1 MTVKMT
7 TNDLLLA
14 IGRNTPD
21 QIALRGTDIA
31 LTYAELNTAVNRQ
44 AEIWAA
50 QTAASPTRQP
60 TMALAVEN
68 HPAWIVLDLAA
79 MACNIPTVPLPF
91 FFSPAQWLH
100 AMQNAGVSILVTDQP
115 QLFAPLLAGNILNSF
130 QFELAG
136 KTLTQIT
143 LRDFNQVQLPDHTA
157 KITYTSGT
165 TGNPKGVC
173 LSNENMLNVAKAI
186 AAAAEVSSADTHLS
200 VLPLATLLENVA
212 GVYATLLAGASCY
225 LLPNHEIGLSG
236 ATGLDVRK
244 LLATLKHTQ
253 ASTAIFTPEL
263 LHALVAF
270 IEAGTE
276 PSVHLRFLA
285 VGGASVSPALLERA
299 KKLRIPVYE
308 GYGLSEC
315 ASVVAVNVPSA
326 SKIGTVGKPLP
337 HIKVSFT
344 HEQEIVVNG
353 NAYLGYVG
361 QEQPQQNTV
370 HTGDIG
376 DFDEDGYL
384 IITGRK
390 KNIFITSF
398 GRNVS
403 PEWVERELK
412 ITPFIAQAALFGEA
426 KPWNVAVIVPRQ
438 AATDEQVETAIHTL
452 NNRLPDYAR
461 ISRWIRADAPF
472 STSNQQLTSNG
483 RNRRDVILQ
492 HYQHQINAL
501 YDSKLYNSEL
511 YEGKS
516 T

>member
-1 MTVKMT
+1 MTVKLI
-7 TNDLLLA
+7 TNELLQA
-14 IGRNTPD
+14 IGRNKPD
-21 QIALRGTDIA
+21 QIALHGTDVS
-31 LTYAELNTAVNRQ
+31 LTYAALNTAVSRQ
-44 AEIWAA
+44 AKTWAA
-50 QTAASPTRQP
+50 QTTETKRP

-79 MACNIPTVPLPF
+79 MACSIPLVPLPF

-115 QLFAPLLAGNILNSF
+115 QLFEPLLAGNILSSSK
-130 QFELAG
+130 FELAG
-136 KTLTQIT
+136 KMLTQFA
-143 LRDFNQVQLPDHTA
+143 LRNSDQVKLPDNTA

-186 AAAAEVSSADTHLS
+186 VAATQVSSADIHLS

-212 GVYATLLAGASCY
+212 GVYATLLAGAGCF
-225 LLPNHEIGLSG
+225 LLPNHETGLSG
-236 ATGLDVRK
+236 ATGLDIKK

-263 LHALVAF
+263 LHALVVF
-270 IEAGTE
+270 IESGETA
-276 PSVHLRFLA
+276 SAHLRFLA
-285 VGGASVSPALLERA
+285 VGGASVSPALLARA
-299 KKLRIPVYE
+299 NKLQIPVYE

-315 ASVVAVNVPSA
+315 ASVVALNVPSGN
-326 SKIGTVGKPLP
+326 KIGSAGKPLP

-361 QEQPQQNTV
+361 QEQQQQNTV

-376 DFDEDGYL
+376 QLDEDGYL

-412 ITPFIAQAALFGEA
+412 ITPCIAQAALFGEA
-426 KPWNVAVIVPRQ
+426 KPWNVAVIVPRP
-438 AATDEQVETAIHTL
+438 AATEVQINDAIQTL
-452 NNRLPDYAR
+452 NSRLPDYAR
-461 ISRWIRADAPF
+461 ISRWVRADAPF
-472 STSNQQLTSNG
+472 STRNQQLTSNG
-483 RNRRDVILQ
+483 RNRRDVIFQ
-492 HYQHQINAL
+492 HYQDQINAL
-501 YDSKLYNSEL
+501 Y
-511 YEGKS
+511 EGIS

>member
-1 MTVKMT
+1 LTIKMSS
-7 TNDLLLA
+7 NDLLQA
-14 IGRNTPD
+14 IGRASP
-21 QIALRGTDIA
+21 QHIALRGTDSS
-31 LTYAELNTAVNRQ
+31 LTYAELNTAVSLQ
-44 AEIWAA
+44 AKTWA
-50 QTAASPTRQP
+50 QQISESKTKHPTL
-60 TMALAVEN
+60 ALAVEN

-79 MACNIPTVPLPF
+79 MACNLPTVPLPF

-115 QLFAPLLAGNILNSF
+115 QLFEPVLAGNILTSS

-136 KTLTQIT
+136 KTLTQFS
-143 LRDFNQVQLPDHTA
+143 LRNFEQVQLPHHTA

-173 LSNENMLNVAKAI
+173 LSNENMLNVARAI
-186 AAAAEVSSADTHLS
+186 VAATEVSSADTHLS

-212 GVYATLLAGASCY
+212 GVYPTLLAGASCF

-236 ATGLDVRK
+236 ATGLDIKK
-244 LLATLKHTQ
+244 LLATLKHTK

-263 LHALVAF
+263 LHALVVCV
-270 IEAGTE
+270 EAGKIT
-276 PSVHLRFLA
+276 SNYLRFLA

-299 KKLRIPVYE
+299 RKLKIPVYE

-315 ASVVAVNVPSA
+315 ASVVALNVPHSN
-326 SKIGTVGKPLP
+326 KIGSVGKPLP
-337 HIKVSFT
+337 HIQVSFT
-344 HEQEIVVNG
+344 DEQEIVING

-361 QEQPQQNTV
+361 QEQSQQNAV

-376 DFDEDGYL
+376 ELDKDGYL
-384 IITGRK
+384 LITGRK

-412 ITPFIAQAALFGEA
+412 ITPCIAQAALFGEA

-438 AATDEQVETAIHTL
+438 AATDEQVEDAIQTL
-452 NNRLPDYAR
+452 NARLPDYAR

-472 STSNQQLTSNG
+472 STKNQQLTSNG

-492 HYQHQINAL
+492 HYQIQINAL
-501 YDSKLYNSEL
+501 Y
-511 YEGKS
+511 EGKS
-516 T
+516 A

>member
-1 MTVKMT
+1 LTIKAS
-7 TNDLLLA
+7 TNDLLQA
-14 IGRNTPD
+14 IDRHSPH
-21 QIALRGTDIA
+21 QIALRGADIA

-44 AEIWAA
+44 VEMWTLLTTDS
-50 QTAASPTRQP
+50 QTKHP
-60 TMALAVEN
+60 TMALAVDN

-79 MACNIPTVPLPF
+79 MACNIPLVPLPF

-115 QLFAPLLAGNILNSF
+115 QLFEPLLTANILTSS

-136 KTLTQIT
+136 KVLTQFELQNI
-143 LRDFNQVQLPDHTA
+143 DAVKLPHNTA

-186 AAAAEVSSADTHLS
+186 AAATEVSSADSHLS

-212 GVYATLLAGASCY
+212 GVYATLLAGASCF
-225 LLPNHEIGLSG
+225 LLPNHTIGLSG
-236 ATGLDVRK
+236 ATGLDIKK
-244 LLATLKHTQ
+244 LLATLKLTQ

-263 LHALVAF
+263 LHALVVC
-270 IEAGTE
+270 IEAGE
-276 PSVHLRFLA
+276 DASDYLRFLA
-285 VGGASVSPALLERA
+285 VGGASVSPALLQRA
-299 KKLRIPVYE
+299 RKLKIPVYE

-315 ASVVAVNVPSA
+315 ASVVALNVPLGN
-326 SKIGTVGKPLP
+326 KIGSVGKPLP

-361 QEQPQQNTV
+361 QEQTLHNCV

-376 DFDEDGYL
+376 ELDDDGYL

-412 ITPFIAQAALFGEA
+412 ITPCIAQAALFGEA
-426 KPWNVAVIVPRQ
+426 KPWNVAVIVPRLS
-438 AATDEQVETAIHTL
+438 ATDEQVEDAIQTL
-452 NNRLPDYAR
+452 NARLPDYAR
-461 ISRWIRADAPF
+461 ISRWLRADAPF
-472 STSNQQLTSNG
+472 STQNQQLTSNG

-492 HYQHQINAL
+492 HYQNQINAL
-501 YDSKLYNSEL
+501 Y
-511 YEGKS
+511 EGKS
-516 T
+516 A

>member
-1 MTVKMT
+1 MTAKMS
-7 TNDLLLA
+7 TNDLLQA
-14 IGRNTPD
+14 IGHNT
-21 QIALRGTDIA
+21 QEKIALHGTDSS
-31 LTYAELNTAVNRQ
+31 LTYAELNTAVSRQ
-44 AEIWAA
+44 AGIWAA
-50 QTAASPTRQP
+50 QNAASPTKRP
-60 TMALAVEN
+60 IMALAVEN

-100 AMQNAGVSILVTDQP
+100 AMQNAGVSTLVTDQP
-115 QLFAPLLAGNILNSF
+115 QLFEPVLAGNILNSS

-136 KTLTQIT
+136 KTLTQFS
-143 LRDFNQVQLPDHTA
+143 LRSFEQVQLPHNTA

-186 AAAAEVSSADTHLS
+186 VTATEVSAADTHLS

-212 GVYATLLAGASCY
+212 GVYATLLAGASCF

-236 ATGLDVRK
+236 ATGLDIKK

-263 LHALVAF
+263 LHALVVC
-270 IEAGTE
+270 IEAGDIT
-276 PSVHLRFLA
+276 SNYLRFLA

-299 KKLRIPVYE
+299 RKLKIPVYE

-315 ASVVAVNVPSA
+315 ASVVALNVPHGN
-326 SKIGTVGKPLP
+326 KIGSVGKPLP
-337 HIKVSFT
+337 HIQVSFT

-361 QEQPQQNTV
+361 QEQSQQNAV

-376 DFDEDGYL
+376 ELDKDGYL
-384 IITGRK
+384 MITGRK

-412 ITPFIAQAALFGEA
+412 ITPCIAQAALFGEA

-438 AATDEQVETAIHTL
+438 TARNEDVEDAIQTL
-452 NNRLPDYAR
+452 NARLPDYAR
-461 ISRWIRADAPF
+461 ISRWVRADAPF
-472 STSNQQLTSNG
+472 STQNQQLTSNG

-492 HYQHQINAL
+492 HYQNQINAI
-501 YDSKLYNSEL
+501 

-516 T
+516 V

>member
-1 MTVKMT
+1 LTVKLT
-7 TNDLLLA
+7 TNELLQA
-14 IGRNTPD
+14 VGRNKPD
-21 QIALRGTDIA
+21 QIALHGTDVS
-31 LTYAELNTAVNRQ
+31 LTYAALNTAVKRQ
-44 AEIWAA
+44 AETWAA
-50 QTAASPTRQP
+50 QITAASRP

-79 MACNIPTVPLPF
+79 MACSIPLVPLPF

-115 QLFAPLLAGNILNSF
+115 QLFEPLLTGNMLTSS

-136 KTLTQIT
+136 KTLTQFE
-143 LRDFNQVQLPDHTA
+143 LCNFDQVTLPDNTA

-186 AAAAEVSSADTHLS
+186 ATATQVSSADTHLS

-212 GVYATLLAGASCY
+212 GVYATLLAGASCF
-225 LLPNHEIGLSG
+225 LLPNHETGLSG
-236 ATGLDVRK
+236 ATGLDIKR

-263 LHALVAF
+263 LHALVVC
-270 IEAGTE
+270 IESGETA
-276 PSVHLRFLA
+276 SAHLRFLA
-285 VGGASVSPALLERA
+285 VGGASVSPALLARA
-299 KKLRIPVYE
+299 NKLHIPVYE

-315 ASVVAVNVPSA
+315 ASVVALNVPSGNR
-326 SKIGTVGKPLP
+326 IGSVGKPLP

-344 HEQEIVVNG
+344 HEQEIVING

-361 QEQPQQNTV
+361 QQQPQQNTV

-376 DFDEDGYL
+376 QLDEDGYL

-412 ITPFIAQAALFGEA
+412 ITPCIAQAALFGEA
-426 KPWNVAVIVPRQ
+426 KPWNVAIIVPRP
-438 AATDEQVETAIHTL
+438 AATEVQINDAIQTL
-452 NNRLPDYAR
+452 NARLPDYAR
-461 ISRWIRADAPF
+461 ISRWVRADAPF
-472 STSNQQLTSNG
+472 STRNQQLTSNG
-483 RNRRDVILQ
+483 RNRRDEILQ
-492 HYQHQINAL
+492 HYQDQINAL
-501 YDSKLYNSEL
+501 Y
-511 YEGKS
+511 EGIS
-516 T
+516 I

>member
-1 MTVKMT
+1 MTVKMI
-7 TNDLLLA
+7 TNDLLQA

-21 QIALRGTDIA
+21 QIALRGTYIS
-31 LTYAELNTAVNRQ
+31 LTYAELNTAVSRQ

-50 QTAASPTRQP
+50 QSAASPTKHP

-79 MACNIPTVPLPF
+79 MACNMPLVPLPF

-100 AMQNAGVSILVTDQP
+100 AMKNAGVSVLVTDQP
-115 QLFAPLLAGNILNSF
+115 QLFEPLLASNILTSS

-136 KTLTQIT
+136 KTLTQFA
-143 LRDFNQVQLPDHTA
+143 LRNFDQVQLPHYTA

-186 AAAAEVSSADTHLS
+186 AAATEVSSADTHLS

-236 ATGLDVRK
+236 ATGLDIK
-244 LLATLKHTQ
+244 QLLTTLKLTQ

-263 LHALVAF
+263 LHALVLC
-270 IEAGTE
+270 IEGGEDT
-276 PSVHLRFLA
+276 SDYLRFLA

-299 KKLRIPVYE
+299 TKLKIPVYE

-315 ASVVAVNVPSA
+315 ASVVALNVPFGN
-326 SKIGTVGKPLP
+326 KIGTVGKPLP

-361 QEQPQQNTV
+361 QEQAQQNAV

-376 DFDEDGYL
+376 ELDKDGYL

-412 ITPFIAQAALFGEA
+412 ITPCIAQAALFGEA
-426 KPWNVAVIVPRQ
+426 KPWNVAVIVPRPET
-438 AATDEQVETAIHTL
+438 TDEQVEDAIQTL
-452 NNRLPDYAR
+452 NARLPDYAR
-461 ISRWIRADAPF
+461 ISRWVRADAPF
-472 STSNQQLTSNG
+472 SSQNQQLTSNG

-492 HYQHQINAL
+492 HYQNQINAL
-501 YDSKLYNSEL
+501 Y
-511 YEGKS
+511 EGKS
-516 T
+516 A

>member
-1 MTVKMT
+1 MTVKIS
-7 TNDLLLA
+7 TNDLLQA
-14 IGRNTPD
+14 ISRNAPD
-21 QIALRGTDIA
+21 KIALRGSEIS
-31 LTYAELNTAVNRQ
+31 LTYAELNTAVRRQ
-44 AEIWAA
+44 AEMWAA
-50 QTAASPTRQP
+50 QTTDSQTKDSQTKHP

-79 MACNIPTVPLPF
+79 MACNIPIVPLPF

-100 AMQNAGVSILVTDQP
+100 AMQNAGVSILITDQP
-115 QLFAPLLAGNILNSF
+115 QMFEPLLAGNISNSS
-130 QFELAG
+130 QFALAG
-136 KTLTQIT
+136 KTLTQIA
-143 LRDFNQVQLPDHTA
+143 LRNFDQVQLPEQTA

-173 LSNENMLNVAKAI
+173 LSNDNMLNVAKAI
-186 AAAAEVSSADTHLS
+186 AAATEVSSADTHLS

-212 GVYATLLAGASCY
+212 GVYATLLAGASCF
-225 LLPNHEIGLSG
+225 LLPNDEIGLSG
-236 ATGLDVRK
+236 ATGLDIRK
-244 LLATLKHTQ
+244 LLATLKQTQ

-263 LHALVAF
+263 LHALVVC
-270 IEAGTE
+270 IEAGE
-276 PSVHLRFLA
+276 EASDYLRFLA
-285 VGGASVSPALLERA
+285 VGGASVSPALLKRA
-299 KKLRIPVYE
+299 RTLKIPVYE

-315 ASVVAVNVPSA
+315 ASVVALNVPLGN
-326 SKIGTVGKPLP
+326 KIGSVGKPLP

-344 HEQEIVVNG
+344 HEREIVVNG

-361 QEQPQQNTV
+361 QAQPQLNTV

-376 DFDEDGYL
+376 ELDEDGYL

-412 ITPFIAQAALFGEA
+412 ITSCIAQAALFGEA

-438 AATDEQVETAIHTL
+438 AATDEQVEYAIHTL

-461 ISRWIRADAPF
+461 ISRWVRADAPF
-472 STSNQQLTSNG
+472 STKNQQLTSNG

-492 HYQHQINAL
+492 HYQDQINAL
-501 YDSKLYNSEL
+501 Y
-511 YEGKS
+511 EGKS
-516 T
+516 A

>member
-1 MTVKMT
+1 LTVHFT
-7 TNDLLLA
+7 THALLQA
-14 IGRNTPD
+14 IRRHQPD
-21 QIALRGTDIA
+21 QIALRGTDLS
-31 LTYAELNTAVNRQ
+31 LTYAELDTAVSRQ

-50 QTAASPTRQP
+50 QAASAPTAQP
-60 TMALAVEN
+60 ATMALAVEN

-79 MACNIPTVPLPF
+79 MACSMPLVPLPF

-100 AMQNAGVSILVTDQP
+100 AMQNAGVSILATDQP
-115 QLFAPLLAGNILNSF
+115 QLFEPLLADNIASCS

-136 KTLTQIT
+136 KTLTQFT
-143 LRDFNQVQLPDHTA
+143 LRHFDQVRLPDNTT

-173 LSNENMLNVAKAI
+173 LSNENMLNVASTI
-186 AAAAEVSSADTHLS
+186 AAATEVSPADRHLS

-212 GVYATLLAGASCY
+212 GVYATLLTGASCF
-225 LLPNHEIGLSG
+225 LLPGHETGLSG
-236 ATGLDVRK
+236 AAGLDISK

-263 LHALVAF
+263 LHALVVC
-270 IEAGTE
+270 IESGA
-276 PSVHLRFLA
+276 SASDHLRFLA

-299 KKLRIPVYE
+299 KKLQIPVYE

-315 ASVVAVNVPSA
+315 ASVVALNVPSA
-326 SKIGTVGKPLP
+326 NRIGSVGKPLP
-337 HIKVSFT
+337 HIQLSFT

-361 QEQPQQNTV
+361 QQQPPQNNV

-376 DFDEDGYL
+376 ELDADGYL
-384 IITGRK
+384 VITGRK

-412 ITPFIAQAALFGEA
+412 ITPCIVQAALFGEA
-426 KPWNVAVIVPRQ
+426 KPWNVAVIVPRP
-438 AATDEQVETAIHTL
+438 AATEAQINDAIQAL
-452 NNRLPDYAR
+452 NAKLPDYAR
-461 ISRWIRADAPF
+461 VSRWILANAPF
-472 STSNQQLTSNG
+472 SPRNQQLTSNG
-483 RNRRDVILQ
+483 RNRRDMILL
-492 HYQHQINAL
+492 HYQDQINAL
-501 YDSKLYNSEL
+501 Y
-511 YEGKS
+511 EGIPA
-516 T
+516 

>member
-1 MTVKMT
+1 M
-7 TNDLLLA
+7 LQA
-14 IGRNTPD
+14 ISRNTPD
-21 QIALRGTDIA
+21 QIALRGTDIS
-31 LTYAELNTAVNRQ
+31 LTYAELNTAVNHQ

-50 QTAASPTRQP
+50 QTAVSRTKHP

-79 MACNIPTVPLPF
+79 MACNIPIVPLPF
-91 FFSPAQWLH
+91 FFSAAQWLH
-100 AMQNAGVSILVTDQP
+100 AMQNAGASILVTEQP
-115 QLFAPLLAGNILNSF
+115 QLFESLLAANILNSS

-136 KTLTQIT
+136 KTLTQFA
-143 LRDFNQVQLPDHTA
+143 LRNIDQVKLPDNTA

-173 LSNENMLNVAKAI
+173 LSNENMLNVATAI
-186 AAAAEVSSADTHLS
+186 ATATEVSSADTHLS

-212 GVYATLLAGASCY
+212 GVYAALLAGASCI
-225 LLPNHEIGLSG
+225 LLPNDEIGLSG
-236 ATGLDVRK
+236 ATGLDIKK
-244 LLATLKHTQ
+244 LLSTLKHTK

-263 LHALVAF
+263 LHALVVC
-270 IEAGTE
+270 IEAGE
-276 PSVHLRFLA
+276 EASDYLRFLA

-299 KKLRIPVYE
+299 TKLKIPVYE

-315 ASVVAVNVPSA
+315 ASVVALNVPLGN
-326 SKIGTVGKPLP
+326 KIGSVGKPLP
-337 HIKVSFT
+337 HIKVSFS

-361 QEQPQQNTV
+361 QEQAQHNAV

-376 DFDEDGYL
+376 ELDDDGYL

-412 ITPFIAQAALFGEA
+412 ITPYVAQAALFGEA
-426 KPWNVAVIVPRQ
+426 KPWNVAVIVPRP
-438 AATDEQVETAIHTL
+438 AATDEQIEDAIHTL
-452 NNRLPDYAR
+452 NGRLPDYAR
-461 ISRWIRADAPF
+461 ISRWLRADAPF
-472 STSNQQLTSNG
+472 STKNQQLTSNG

-492 HYQHQINAL
+492 HYQDQINAL
-501 YDSKLYNSEL
+501 Y
-511 YEGKS
+511 EGKS
-516 T
+516 A